1 VEIVQNVVLVLA
13 VIVALIFSI
22 LVLLT
27 GKGDA
32 MSGGGS
38 VRTTYKGKATF
49 DDIISQ
55 TTLWFGVAFMALVL
69 VYNVVVNRVAKPSF
83 KSTPE
88 VSSEAPAASS
98 SAPATSNSAPAASSP
113 APESSSAA
121 PAASSPAPAASST
134 PTSEKK

>member
-1 VEIVQNVVLVLA
+1 MEIVQNVVLVLA

-88 VSSEAPAASS
+88 VPSEAPAASS
-98 SAPATSNSAPAASSP
+98 SAPAASTPAPAASTP
-113 APESSSAA
+113 APESSNAA
-121 PAASSPAPAASST
+121 PAASTPAPEASST
-134 PTSEKK
+134 PAPEKK